1 MVAEILLGVVVV
13 LLLALIILVY
23 RRGRVESKDIEP
35 AISKVWKDSGLDE
48 KVGQLTAHA
57 KDIRDSH
64 ASIEQM
70 LRVPQQ
76 RGELGELALETILS
90 DQLPPDMFGIRA
102 RVIDGKTPDAHIK
115 STVGLICIDSKFPLD
130 NYKHMVEAQDLKE
143 KEAFKREFLR
153 DVRGHLDKI
162 CTDYVCPESGSA
174 EFAFAYM
181 PSEGIYYFLVS
192 EAYEMLRDYT
202 KRGVQLVSPLTLSH
216 KVELIKAGVHSRK
229 LSEEADKVK
238 NDIIIL
244 SRHFVNVDRS
254 WKVLYETHLRN
265 AGNKAEELDQA
276 YSRLREEFKRISTLS
291 DQSRS

>member
-1 MVAEILLGVVVV
+1 MLGVVVI

-23 RRGRVESKDIEP
+23 RRGRIEPRDIEP
-35 AISKVWKDSGLDE
+35 VISKVWRESGLDE

-64 ASIEQM
+64 TSIEQM

-76 RGELGELALETILS
+76 RGELGELALEAILS

-102 RVIDGKTPDAHIK
+102 RIIDGKIPDAHIK

-130 NYKHMVEAQDLKE
+130 NYKYMVEVQEPKE

-162 CTDYVCPESGSA
+162 CADYVCPDKGSA

-181 PSEGIYYFLVS
+181 PSEGIYYFLVN
-192 EAYEMLRDYT
+192 EAYQMLRDYT

-216 KVELIKAGVHSRK
+216 KVELIKAGVHARK
-229 LSEEADKVK
+229 LSEEADRVN

-244 SRHFVNVDRS
+244 SRHFENVDRS

-265 AGNKAEELDQA
+265 AGNKAEELDQT
-276 YSRLREEFKRISTLS
+276 YTRLREEFKKISSLS
-291 DQSRS
+291 DQGTP